1 MLPILRLGEK
11 GLVRRKEVV
20 ERRTRK
26 GTADFISQRWLQQY
40 ILAQVSFCN
49 VTLPFPEQEEK
60 SVSLPSW
67 IWVGLG
73 TAFTNRILWKGHND
87 SSAMSLNW
95 PASFY
100 FLLLRMFTWGKPRS
114 HIISPIIASY
124 KEAWA
129 THIKRLCGEMPSYM
143 SNPVGPSDDS
153 RPCSHLTTTAY
164 TENCFTEP
172 SQPTEWWDIMK
183 NHLIFLGS
191 GLVYQMATDT
201 WNGGRK
207 KNREWFRA
215 IIALLHININWT
227 CHSEL
232 RDLH

>member
-1 MLPILRLGEK
+1 MWPCLFQSKRKNLFLYPLESGWALGLLSPIE
-11 GLVRRKEVV
+11 
-20 ERRTRK
+20 
-26 GTADFISQRWLQQY
+26 
-40 ILAQVSFCN
+40 FCGKDTMT
-49 VTLPFPEQEEK
+49 VL
-60 SVSLPSW
+60 L
-67 IWVGLG
+67 
-73 TAFTNRILWKGHND
+73 
-87 SSAMSLNW
+87 SLNW

-100 FLLLRMFTWGKPRS
+100 FLLLRMFTWGKLRS
-114 HIISPIIASY
+114 HIISPIITSY

-143 SNPVGPSDDS
+143 SNLVGPSDDS

-183 NHLIFLGS
+183 NHLILLGS

-227 CHSEL
+227 FHSEL
-232 RDLH
+232 RDLY